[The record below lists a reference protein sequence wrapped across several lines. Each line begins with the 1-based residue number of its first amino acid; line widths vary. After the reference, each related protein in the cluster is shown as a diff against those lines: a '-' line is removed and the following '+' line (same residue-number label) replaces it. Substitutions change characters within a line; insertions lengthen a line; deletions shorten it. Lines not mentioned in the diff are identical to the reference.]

1 MSTYYYQ
8 TADSVEGTT
17 DDISKLKH
25 LISINKLHANS
36 YIYYEGLDTWTSIK
50 DTALNNQ
57 LFPPPPPPLP
67 SSNFSNIVTN
77 AARRS
82 SRRRSSTES
91 ITSTTSNT
99 SRTSNTSNTHKST
112 VLEYDFGG
120 ARNNKN
126 SRRKSLVD
134 VNHPHMNQLQLDA
147 LDLDASRT
155 RYNEENGRTYSKP
168 KQIYCFLC
176 AREFGTRSLKIHWK
190 SCIRRYHASSVGKK
204 QMKTCPAPPDER
216 FFPFP
221 RNKHASNATFHE
233 YNVEALRIFGVVSGN
248 TSLWEK
254 LKRKNQAEEEERDRL
269 AALAAEQER
278 LRLEAEERLRQENE
292 ALEVARALAAEQE
305 RLRLEAEEK
314 VRRENEALDAERR
327 RLAALEEERVRLE
340 EAALL
345 ALKQRFEAAWERLR
359 SIFNDLEALSNGE
372 EWWSQKAWQFLNEA
386 DAAGKRLEDQNGY
399 FDYSIGLRKSAQYVS
414 LFEEAVDAAY
424 YAVEAAALA
433 AEQEQLRLEKEEEE
447 RVRQENEALEAER
460 RRLAALAE
468 DRRLQQQWE
477 EEERA
482 RRLAEEQE
490 RLLRQREL
498 SEAAERKR
506 RLQLAQERKGR
517 FLKRGDGRRAADQAK
532 VGYDLQ
538 QQNVAN
544 KTRLRKRNSIVQG
557 NRRQQILKEQ
567 GVDLHYHEWDP
578 NSEVDTTWRKG
589 HVGGQMIRVKTQQA
603 PPAAPS
609 TATSTPFSASKQLRR

>member
-8 TADSVEGTT
+8 TVDSVEGTT

-25 LISINKLHANS
+25 LININKLHANS

-57 LFPPPPPPLP
+57 LFPPPPPLP

-126 SRRKSLVD
+126 NRRKSLVD

-278 LRLEAEERLRQENE
+278 LRLEAEE
-292 ALEVARALAAEQE
+292 
-305 RLRLEAEEK
+305 K
-314 VRRENEALDAERR
+314 VRRENEALEAERR

-359 SIFNDLEALSNGE
+359 SIFNDLEAFSNGE

-557 NRRQQILKEQ
+557 NRRQEILKEQ

>member
-8 TADSVEGTT
+8 TVDSVEGTT

-126 SRRKSLVD
+126 NRRRSLVD

-147 LDLDASRT
+147 LDLNASRT
-155 RYNEENGRTYSKP
+155 RYNSENGRTYSKP

-278 LRLEAEERLRQENE
+278 LRLEAEEKVRRENE

-314 VRRENEALDAERR
+314 VRRENEALEAERR

-340 EAALL
+340 KAALL

-424 YAVEAAALA
+424 YAVEAA
-433 AEQEQLRLEKEEEE
+433 EES
-447 RVRQENEALEAER
+447 
-460 RRLAALAE
+460 
-468 DRRLQQQWE
+468 
-477 EEERA
+477 A